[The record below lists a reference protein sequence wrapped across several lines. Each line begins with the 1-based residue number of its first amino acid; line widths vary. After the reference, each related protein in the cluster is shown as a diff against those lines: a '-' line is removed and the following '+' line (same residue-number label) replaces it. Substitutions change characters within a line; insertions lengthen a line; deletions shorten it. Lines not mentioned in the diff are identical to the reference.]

1 MPSALRIKELR
12 NLSDNVLLDN
22 GTLTNNVQ
30 FPAGHVIQ
38 TKSITY
44 GFSGDINI
52 TDGDVG
58 ASGVNAVGGAEAL
71 DEAIRALYRRRW
83 SLTLNATGQLV
94 AWILGAIE
102 IWLAL

>member
-1 MPSALRIKELR
+1 MP
-12 NLSDNVLLDN
+12 
-22 GTLTNNVQ
+22 GTLKVGGNTIATHTGVEGAGTVSANNVSLGNNVQ

-58 ASGVNAVGGAEAL
+58 ASGVNAVGGEV
-71 DEAIRALYRRRW
+71 
-83 SLTLNATGQLV
+83 SLTLVNANAHV
-94 AWILGAIE
+94 NVSVKSILT
-102 IWLAL
+102 